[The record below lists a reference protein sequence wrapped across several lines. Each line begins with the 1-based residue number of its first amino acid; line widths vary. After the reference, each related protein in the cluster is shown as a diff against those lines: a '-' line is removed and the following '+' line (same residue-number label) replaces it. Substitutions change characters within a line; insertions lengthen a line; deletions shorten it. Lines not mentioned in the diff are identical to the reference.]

1 MAEIIQ
7 LRELQAARD
16 RARSRYADHA
26 QLVRAV
32 AIMRDNLA
40 AVAEQLRSAS
50 EADQLELLDR
60 VENFVAMIRYGLQMT
75 GTRKDEDA
83 AG

>member
-16 RARSRYADHA
+16 RVRSRYADHA
-26 QLVRAV
+26 ELVRAV

-40 AVAEQLRSAS
+40 ALAEQLRFAP
-50 EADQLELLDR
+50 ENDQLELLDR
-60 VENFVAMIRYGLQMT
+60 VEKFVAMIRYGLQMT
-75 GTRKDEDA
+75 RKDEDA